1 MLDICNLLLIP
12 SRSSFQ
18 PSKLSQLDGMILSD
32 QTGEILPQV
41 YRFYRYEQ
49 VQGVPAKKGGL

>member
-41 YRFYRYEQ
+41 YRFYRYR
-49 VQGVPAKKGGL
+49 KGD